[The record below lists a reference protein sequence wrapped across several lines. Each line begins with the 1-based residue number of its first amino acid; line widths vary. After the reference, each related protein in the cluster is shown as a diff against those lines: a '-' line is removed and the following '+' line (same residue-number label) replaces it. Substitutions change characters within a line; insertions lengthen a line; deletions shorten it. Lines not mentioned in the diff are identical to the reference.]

1 MPEYK
6 VPSLKYV
13 LNDVIDKGF
22 SFIKRAGSVILVAS
36 IVIWFTL
43 SFSFKFEYGVAI
55 GDSILAGIGKCF
67 SWIFYP
73 MLGELSWGATV
84 SAIQGLVA
92 KEQVVGSMA
101 IIANMSEETLESASL
116 FGSGA
121 FSFFTGASA
130 YAYVVFNLFSA
141 PCFGAI
147 GAMKKE
153 LGSTR
158 KTVLAVALQCVVA
171 WVIAVLVYVIG
182 TIIIGG

>member
-1 MPEYK
+1 MFKDVLDK
-6 VPSLKYV
+6 VL
-13 LNDVIDKGF
+13 
-22 SFIKRAGSVILVAS
+22 SFIKRAGSVILIAS
-36 IVIWFTL
+36 IIIWFML
-43 SFSFKFEYGVAI
+43 SFSFKFEYGVDI
-55 GDSILAGIGKCF
+55 NNSILASVGKCF

-101 IIANMSEETLESASL
+101 IIANISEEILNSVAL
-116 FGSGA
+116 FGGGI
-121 FSFFTGASA
+121 FGFFTGASA

-153 LGSTR
+153 LGSLK
-158 KTVLAVALQCVVA
+158 KTMLAVLLQVSVA
-171 WVIAVLVYVIG
+171 WVIAVIVYMVG
-182 TIIIGG
+182 TLMIGG